1 MTLVSNRC
9 SVAPL
14 VEQTLLRVRLQ
25 LGARAYLHHYERHGV
40 GADYVH
46 ERVELM
52 QAVVDDY
59 NAAAARAGGGRRA
72 AARSPC
78 TAATSPASR
87 EPPDRGPGLVERLE
101 RMALPSATV
110 LRH

>member
-1 MTLVSNRC
+1 M
-9 SVAPL
+9 
-14 VEQTLLRVRLQ
+14 RLQ

-72 AARSPC
+72 EARSPG
-78 TAATSPASR
+78 AASCSSGAAGEPASR
-87 EPPDRGPGLVERLE
+87 EPPERGPGLVERLE
-101 RMALPSATV
+101 RMASPSATV
-110 LRH
+110 VRH

>member
-1 MTLVSNRC
+1 M
-9 SVAPL
+9 
-14 VEQTLLRVRLQ
+14 RLQ

-72 AARSPC
+72 EARSPG
-78 TAATSPASR
+78 AASSPASR
-87 EPPDRGPGLVERLE
+87 EPPDRGPELVERLE
-101 RMALPSATV
+101 RMASPSATV
-110 LRH
+110 VRH